1 MNIKYKVFRENGY
14 WGIQNQYGG
23 WVVPPMYPTMQALTK
38 DPFFKR
44 ENKNNTLEDFKNPNN
59 QK

>member
-1 MNIKYKVFRENGY
+1 MNIKYKVFRVNGY

-23 WVVPPMYPTMQALTK
+23 WVVPPMYPTMNALTK
-38 DPFFKR
+38 DPFFKK
-44 ENKNNTLEDFKNPNN
+44 ENEKNNLQNFENHDN